1 MPKATDP
8 TTIARFA
15 QLVGL
20 GCTQHEAAR
29 AVKISER
36 QGEYLL
42 ARPQVRALVEEARRK
57 NGAGLLDDVRNTID
71 ELLKATDA
79 NGSPDYSAR
88 ARGAEL
94 LMRHREQFDDHDAEE
109 RAREALPEGVYEVYP
124 LPHTLRD
131 EGREA

>member
-8 TTIARFA
+8 KAIARFA

-42 ARPQVRALVEEARRK
+42 ARPEVRALVEEARRK
-57 NGAGLLDDVRNTID
+57 NGAGLMDDVRHTID
-71 ELLKATDA
+71 ELLKATDDK
-79 NGSPDYSAR
+79 GSPDYSAR
-88 ARGAEL
+88 ARGAEML
-94 LMRHREQFDDHDAEE
+94 LRHRELFDSIDVE
-109 RAREALPEGVYEVYP
+109 RAEEALPEGVYVVYP
-124 LPHTLRD
+124 RVP
-131 EGREA
+131 A

>member
-8 TTIARFA
+8 NTIARFA

-57 NGAGLLDDVRNTID
+57 NGAGLMDDVRHTID
-71 ELLKATDA
+71 ELLKATD
-79 NGSPDYSAR
+79 GRRGSAR
-88 ARGAEL
+88 T
-94 LMRHREQFDDHDAEE
+94 RH
-109 RAREALPEGVYEVYP
+109 ALTSQGH
-124 LPHTLRD
+124 LPSPSPSGPPFCPAPALGLEHV
-131 EGREA
+131 

>member
-8 TTIARFA
+8 NTIARFA

-42 ARPQVRALVEEARRK
+42 TRPQVRELVEEARRK
-57 NGAGLLDDVRNTID
+57 NGAGLMDDVRDTID
-71 ELLKATDA
+71 ELLKATD
-79 NGSPDYSAR
+79 GSGAPDYSAR
-88 ARGAEL
+88 ARGAEML
-94 LMRHREQFDDHDAEE
+94 LRNQELFDSIDVERAEE
-109 RAREALPEGVYEVYP
+109 TLPEGVYLVFP
-124 LPHTLRD
+124 RVS
-131 EGREA
+131 A